1 MNIANLLAANMVTA
15 DSGLHS
21 VKGEKMAEG
30 DFVSMLMNMMNGDA
44 EIANDAANSKSIVMR
59 ILQMLSNGADSE
71 ECLSLVDG
79 ADIEVLEE
87 VANLIGAIAG
97 IRREEGITNAKL
109 EEDTDKVAAS
119 DDELIEEMQA
129 LVSVPMPAQIPDTEN
144 VIMEDSGMDRYLAI
158 NADVATYQNVD
169 AGQKAY
175 DVEQL
180 PQGIDVSE
188 FANLVDGETFEE
200 VSIAMNR
207 ALDVAIAQRAAT
219 EAVNHVSNGAESGT
233 GGGSSADNAIS
244 EESNIEITKIVQ
256 DKSAQILER
265 SVSELR
271 PVVVQSEEIA
281 ELQKVHRTKNA
292 DGVQS
297 IGAIANPEMSN
308 IDEVAQAEV
317 IIKEPIQQVAN
328 RINNQIMALEK
339 EGTTK
344 IEMKL
349 EPESLG
355 RVVIEMTLESG
366 KLAVKIVA
374 ENQMA
379 SAMLAERASDLT
391 HGLKGQGITLES
403 YDISYSNQHKD
414 NSFTQR
420 DQHFSRSKSA
430 FAMHGDFSGEVDN
443 DFANSPSSALNLY
456 V

>member
-1 MNIANLLAANMVTA
+1 
-15 DSGLHS
+15 
-21 VKGEKMAEG
+21 
-30 DFVSMLMNMMNGDA
+30 
-44 EIANDAANSKSIVMR
+44 
-59 ILQMLSNGADSE
+59 MLSNGADSE

-79 ADIEVLEE
+79 VDIEVLEE

-97 IRREEGITNAKL
+97 IHREEGITNAKL

-391 HGLKGQGITLES
+391 HGLKGRASLLKVMIFLILIKIRTIASHRGISILAVAER
-403 YDISYSNQHKD
+403 ICN
-414 NSFTQR
+414 
-420 DQHFSRSKSA
+420 A
-430 FAMHGDFSGEVDN
+430 W
-443 DFANSPSSALNLY
+443 
-456 V
+456 